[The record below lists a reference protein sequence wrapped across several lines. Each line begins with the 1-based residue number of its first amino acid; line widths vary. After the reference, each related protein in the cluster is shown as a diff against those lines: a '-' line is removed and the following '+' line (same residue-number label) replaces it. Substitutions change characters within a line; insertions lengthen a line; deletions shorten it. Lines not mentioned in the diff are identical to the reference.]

1 MYSDNIK
8 FGEQPDDIYD
18 HVEQLEGDI
27 QWYREEIE
35 SLKKTNEY
43 LEKSFNIQKNTHGG
57 LISHIEKRLFDLETY
72 IHGPTR
78 KPYDWEE
85 K

>member
-8 FGEQPDDIYD
+8 FGEQPDDIYY

-27 QWYREEIE
+27 QWYREEFLRYRE
-35 SLKKTNEY
+35 E
-43 LEKSFNIQKNTHGG
+43 LENLKSFRPFLDKFGSILMDVN
-57 LISHIEKRLFDLETY
+57 KRLVDLETY

-78 KPYDWEE
+78 KPYDWE
-85 K
+85 KKQ

>member
-27 QWYREEIE
+27 QQYREK
-35 SLKKTNEY
+35 LKKHDE
-43 LEKSFNIQKNTHGG
+43 LVVHIKN
-57 LISHIEKRLFDLETY
+57 LDLRLFDLETY